1 MGRHDGGES
10 MSANAVWAQRQESGQ
25 TGQRVFWGEPRKQC
39 LVHPGQVLLL
49 ESLKARCL
57 AIRDMLVRER
67 FGCGVVQDPREV
79 APLAERLML
88 GQHRMP
94 ELVICNA
101 RMLDD
106 AGLAALVRLSTI
118 RPQLPVIVFSVFSNP
133 RLRARMA
140 RLRGAC
146 VFDQHFGLVDL
157 RDACLA
163 LSTFCRKSL

>member
-57 AIRDMLVRER
+57 AIRAMRVRGS
-67 FGCGVVQDPREV
+67 FGGGVRQDRGEV
-79 APLAERLML
+79 APLAEPLML

-106 AGLAALVRLSTI
+106 AGLAALVRLSP
-118 RPQLPVIVFSVFSNP
+118 RPPPLPVLVFRV
-133 RLRARMA
+133 
-140 RLRGAC
+140 
-146 VFDQHFGLVDL
+146 
-157 RDACLA
+157 
-163 LSTFCRKSL
+163 